1 VPPPPRPKKCIVP
14 RVIGLRLARAKAK
27 IVRARCRVGRVRRAR
42 SRLVG
47 RVIGQS
53 PQAGARKARN
63 FRVTLV
69 VGRR

>member
-1 VPPPPRPKKCIVP
+1 
-14 RVIGLRLARAKAK
+14 VIGLRLARAKTK
-27 IVRARCRVGRVRRAR
+27 IRRARCAVGRVHRAR

-53 PQAGARKARN
+53 PQAGARKPRN
-63 FRVTLV
+63 FRVTLL

>member
-1 VPPPPRPKKCIVP
+1 
-14 RVIGLRLARAKAK
+14 VIGLRLARAKTK
-27 IVRARCRVGRVRRAR
+27 IHRARCTVGQIRRAR

-53 PQAGARKARN
+53 PQAGARKPRG
-63 FRVTLV
+63 FRVMLV

>member
-1 VPPPPRPKKCIVP
+1 
-14 RVIGLRLARAKAK
+14 VIGLRLARAKAK
-27 IVRARCRVGRVRRAR
+27 IRGRHCAVGRIRRQR

-53 PQAGARKARN
+53 PQGGARRPRG
-63 FRVTLV
+63 FRVSLV

>member
-1 VPPPPRPKKCIVP
+1 
-14 RVIGLRLARAKAK
+14 VIGLRLAGAKTKIRRAH
-27 IVRARCRVGRVRRAR
+27 CSVGRVRRAR

-53 PQAGARKARN
+53 PQAGARKPRN
-63 FRVTLV
+63 FRVTVL

>member
-1 VPPPPRPKKCIVP
+1 
-14 RVIGLRLARAKAK
+14 VIGLRLARAKTK
-27 IVRARCRVGRVRRAR
+27 IRNARCAVGRVRRAR
-42 SRLVG
+42 SRLVV

-53 PQAGARKARN
+53 PQAGARKPRG

>member
-1 VPPPPRPKKCIVP
+1 
-14 RVIGLRLARAKAK
+14 VIGLRLARAKKK
-27 IVRARCRVGRVRRAR
+27 IRRAHCSVGRIRRAR

-53 PQAGARKARN
+53 PQAGARKSRG